1 MYHAS
6 SSWHPRTRQKKGTNL
21 IQDFVLGTDLIGLA
35 GGLPFGS
42 LSVREK
48 GDSTLIAAGDEVLA
62 ELVGISG
69 LGKSSFVAGLA

>member
-1 MYHAS
+1 M
-6 SSWHPRTRQKKGTNL
+6 
-21 IQDFVLGTDLIGLA
+21 LGTDLIGLA
-35 GGLPFGS
+35 GGLTFGS